1 MINRFAGGH
10 DSIEEEGGVP
20 VEDVVSSELTKEP
33 LDEELSTPHEVI
45 KNTMDNNA
53 MTGFSYKSSSQ
64 NIGKLY
70 E

>member
-1 MINRFAGGH
+1 MGGH

-45 KNTMDNNA
+45 KNTRIIM
-53 MTGFSYKSSSQ
+53 Q
-64 NIGKLY
+64 
-70 E
+70 